1 MRKFII
7 NVTFLFAV
15 FRMCLAG
22 STTENAHSNQEIE
35 RCEQKDREIIELRA
49 ELYQKKINETFV
61 NELRSQIVLQN
72 EIKEALIQELRSQI
86 EFQKQTNNKLQSQID
101 FQQETIS
108 KLLSK
113 CNFIGNSS
121 EEVDVSQKLEHFE
134 DQLNQLNVSLNER
147 DLEIQRINLK
157 ITKEPE
163 YEKQLQENL
172 AKSLIDFPTSCLP
185 FGNSSGVHQI
195 KATGFDFF
203 NVLCDSQ
210 AAGPGWLVIQQRVGG
225 NESFNKDWDTYR
237 KGFGSFDSDFF
248 LGLEKIHHLTSS
260 QNFELFV
267 HFVALNGSTYNAQ
280 YDNFKISDEDNEY
293 QLQLG
298 NGNMEKGL
306 KNSNEY
312 PFSTFDRHPEY
323 LDSLDCEE
331 SLKSGW
337 WHNNCLDWNL
347 NSFNGTDEM
356 LHFFDV
362 PLKKVMMLIRPKEE
376 I

>member
-1 MRKFII
+1 MQEDVRQI
-7 NVTFLFAV
+7 
-15 FRMCLAG
+15 
-22 STTENAHSNQEIE
+22 STSKELE

-49 ELYQKKINETFV
+49 ELYQQQINETFV

-72 EIKEALIQELRSQI
+72 ETKEALIQELRSQI

-113 CNFIGNSS
+113 CNIIGNSS
-121 EEVDVSQKLEHFE
+121 EEVDVSQKIEHFE
-134 DQLNQLNVSLNER
+134 DQLNQLNVSLNEM

-172 AKSLIDFPTSCLP
+172 AKSLVDFPASCVS
-185 FGNSSGVHQI
+185 FGNNSGVHQI

-225 NESFNKDWDTYR
+225 NESFSQDWDTYR

-248 LGLEKIHHLTSS
+248 LGLEKIHHLTSL
-260 QNFELFV
+260 QQFELFV

-280 YDNFKISDEDNEY
+280 YDNFKIFDEDNDY

-306 KNSNEY
+306 KNSNEN
-312 PFSTFDRHPEY
+312 PFSTFDRHLEY
-323 LDSLDCEE
+323 LDSLDCAETV
-331 SLKSGW
+331 KSGW

-347 NSFNGTDEM
+347 NSLNGTDEM

-362 PLKKVMMLIRPKEE
+362 PLKKVMMLIRPKEK